1 MNTLW
6 YLAILSGGGEHKGSL
21 LDIDPGLI
29 IWTLIT
35 FFLLLVLLGKFAW
48 KPIVKTLQEREAKI
62 KDSLDQAEK
71 ARREAESLGKKNEE
85 LLARAEREAQELIK
99 QAKEAAQ
106 KLQSDLI
113 EHAKSEAGKLLDTAK
128 REIDNDKKTALVE
141 LRQEV
146 AFLAVHAAGK
156 IIGTTL
162 DVDTHKKIV
171 DEFIK
176 DMPAERN

>member
-29 IWTLIT
+29 VWTLIT

-48 KPIVKTLQEREAKI
+48 KPIVKTLQERESKI

-85 LLARAEREAQELIK
+85 LLARAEREAQELIR
-99 QAKEAAQ
+99 QAKDAAQ
-106 KLQSDLI
+106 KLQTDLI

-146 AFLAVHAAGK
+146 AFLAVNAAGK

-162 DVDTHKKIV
+162 DVDKHKKIV